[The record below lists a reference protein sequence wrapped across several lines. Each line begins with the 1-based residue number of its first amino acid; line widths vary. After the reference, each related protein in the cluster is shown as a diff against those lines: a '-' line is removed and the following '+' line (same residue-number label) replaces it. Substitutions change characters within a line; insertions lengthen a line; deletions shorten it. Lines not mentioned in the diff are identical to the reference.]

1 MQKSYIN
8 TGYLA
13 YSASEMQKSYINTGY
28 LGFSA
33 SEVQKSYI
41 NTGYSGIS
49 GFAITLDH
57 ILDLNVMG
65 AEKPE
70 IPE

>member
-1 MQKSYIN
+1 MLFSYC
-8 TGYLA
+8 L
-13 YSASEMQKSYINTGY
+13 SSEMQKSYINTGY
-28 LGFSA
+28 LGVSGFGM
-33 SEVQKSYI
+33 QKSYI

-57 ILDLNVMG
+57 ILDLDVMG
-65 AEKPE
+65 AEKHE